1 MSAAGPTR
9 SVQNT
14 QLKCLTLNN
23 SGRFQLI
30 SEIFAQLFCLCCCHF
45 GSESVPEDPC
55 RSPGHCLKALTDNS
69 QACSLM
75 DGTKKG
81 MKGH

>member
-1 MSAAGPTR
+1 MKLHKSAILKKKKKKVNISMSAAGPTR

-30 SEIFAQLFCLCCCHF
+30 SEIFAQV
-45 GSESVPEDPC
+45 SVFAAVTSDQSLYLRIPAE
-55 RSPGHCLKALTDNS
+55 ALATV
-69 QACSLM
+69 
-75 DGTKKG
+75 
-81 MKGH
+81 

>member
-14 QLKCLTLNN
+14 QLKCLTPNN

-30 SEIFAQLFCLCCCHF
+30 SEIFAQLFVFAAVTSDQSLYLRILA
-45 GSESVPEDPC
+45 E
-55 RSPGHCLKALTDNS
+55 ALATV
-69 QACSLM
+69 
-75 DGTKKG
+75 
-81 MKGH
+81 

>member
-30 SEIFAQLFCLCCCHF
+30 SEIFAQLFVFAAVTSDQSLYLRILA
-45 GSESVPEDPC
+45 E
-55 RSPGHCLKALTDNS
+55 ALATV
-69 QACSLM
+69 
-75 DGTKKG
+75 
-81 MKGH
+81 

>member
-1 MSAAGPTR
+1 MKLHKSAILKKKRKVNISMSAAGPTR

-30 SEIFAQLFCLCCCHF
+30 SEIFAQLFVFAAVTWDQSLYLRIPA
-45 GSESVPEDPC
+45 E
-55 RSPGHCLKALTDNS
+55 ALATV
-69 QACSLM
+69 
-75 DGTKKG
+75 
-81 MKGH
+81 